1 MICFSLNLRSGR
13 LLRHVPRQKPLS
25 AHALRCKD
33 TQKVDNQWRVVNFF
47 EQKSAFSSGRRIL
60 LSSTAFRANP
70 LRENLQCSQKIL
82 RCSRKIA
89 QCLQESRQRQMPK
102 KEIRDFFVGDS
113 AYLWQRYALSPAKKR
128 YISKC
133 CVDDIIN
140 GQHGF
145 RFIRSIRV
153 LIYLR
158 TRIALIYRIYLVI
171 TTLSED
177 KKLRAI
183 RGIRVLIYLR
193 TRIALIYRM
202 YLGDNNSKRR

>member
-1 MICFSLNLRSGR
+1 MSKIFSYVWLLMMLMICFSLNSRSGR

-33 TQKVDNQWRVVNFF
+33 TQKVDNQGRVVNFF

-70 LRENLQCSQKIL
+70 LHDNLQCSQKN
-82 RCSRKIA
+82 
-89 QCLQESRQRQMPK
+89 RQRQMPQ
-102 KEIRDFFVGDS
+102 KEIRDFSAIDS

-140 GQHGF
+140 GQYGF
-145 RFIRSIRV
+145 RFIRSIR
-153 LIYLR
+153 
-158 TRIALIYRIYLVI
+158 ALIISPN
-171 TTLSED
+171 TNCTNLSN
-177 KKLRAI
+177 LF
-183 RGIRVLIYLR
+183 
-193 TRIALIYRM
+193 
-202 YLGDNNSKRR
+202 GDNNSKRR

>member
-1 MICFSLNLRSGR
+1 MLMICFSLNLRSGR
-13 LLRHVPRQKPLS
+13 LLRHVPREEPLS

-33 TQKVDNQWRVVNFF
+33 TQKVDNQGRVVNFF
-47 EQKSAFSSGRRIL
+47 EQKSAFSSGLRIL

-70 LRENLQCSQKIL
+70 LRKNLQCS
-82 RCSRKIA
+82 
-89 QCLQESRQRQMPK
+89 QESRQRQMPK

-145 RFIRSIRV
+145 RFIRSIR
-153 LIYLR
+153 
-158 TRIALIYRIYLVI
+158 ALIISPN
-171 TTLSED
+171 TNCTNLSNVF
-177 KKLRAI
+177 
-183 RGIRVLIYLR
+183 GN
-193 TRIALIYRM
+193 
-202 YLGDNNSKRR
+202 NNSKRK

>member
-1 MICFSLNLRSGR
+1 MMLMICFSLNLRSGR

-33 TQKVDNQWRVVNFF
+33 TQKVDNQGRVVNFF

-70 LRENLQCSQKIL
+70 LRKNLQCSQEIL
-82 RCSRKIA
+82 RCLRKN
-89 QCLQESRQRQMPK
+89 RQRQMQK
-102 KEIRDFFVGDS
+102 KEIRDFSAIDS

-128 YISKC
+128 YISKY

-140 GQHGF
+140 GLHGF
-145 RFIRSIRV
+145 RFIRSIR
-153 LIYLR
+153 
-158 TRIALIYRIYLVI
+158 A
-171 TTLSED
+171 
-177 KKLRAI
+177 
-183 RGIRVLIYLR
+183 LIYLR

-202 YLGDNNSKRR
+202 YLVIITLSVDRSFVLFVAFVF